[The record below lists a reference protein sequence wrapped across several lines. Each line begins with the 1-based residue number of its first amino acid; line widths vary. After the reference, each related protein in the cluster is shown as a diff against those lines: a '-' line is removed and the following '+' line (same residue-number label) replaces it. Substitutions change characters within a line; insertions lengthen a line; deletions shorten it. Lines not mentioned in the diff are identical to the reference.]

1 MKRKISIKELAQI
14 TGTSA
19 TTVSFVMNGK
29 AEEMRISKTVA
40 DKILKA
46 AKQHGYSPNP
56 LAVSLRTGHSNI
68 IMVLVESV
76 SGNFFA
82 TLARVVEE
90 EAERYGYKV
99 MYCSTD
105 NNLDKT
111 RDTMKLLRQM
121 NIEGYI
127 VTPVAG
133 MQEDIQLLQAQGKSV
148 VMVDSYLDKVDA
160 PHVLVDNFDGVL
172 TGMAHL
178 AEAGYRNIGFV
189 TADLSLVQMSEREKA
204 YKKGLQNNKLPFDKK
219 AVLKIPYGVSRE
231 QLVQSI
237 ADYLEK
243 HTVLD
248 ALFFATNYLGIA
260 GLEAIGRQK
269 VKVPKE
275 MGMIC
280 FDDHEAFHTYPG
292 GITVIEQ
299 PIEDIART
307 SVELLMQQLG
317 KKAAAASVNKGNQ
330 KLPPKLIVRGSTK
343 KPVR

>member
-29 AEEMRISKTVA
+29 AEEMRISKSVA

-46 AKQHGYSPNP
+46 SKQHGYSPNP

-82 TLARVVEE
+82 TLAKVVEA
-90 EAERYGYKV
+90 EAEQYGYKV

-105 NNLDKT
+105 NNLAKT
-111 RDTMKLLRQM
+111 RDMMKLLRQM

-148 VMVDSYLDKVDA
+148 VMVDSYLDKVEA
-160 PHVLVDNFDGVL
+160 PHVLVDNFEGVVK
-172 TGMAHL
+172 GMTHL
-178 AEAGYRNIGFV
+178 AEAGYNNIGFI
-189 TADLSLVQMSEREKA
+189 TADLALVQMAEREKA
-204 YKKGLQNNKLPFDKK
+204 YKKGLQTRKLPFDKK
-219 AVLKIPYGVSRE
+219 AVLKVPYGISRE
-231 QLVQSI
+231 ELVQAI

-243 HTVLD
+243 HTDLD

-260 GLEAIGRQK
+260 GLEAIGKQK

-299 PIEDIART
+299 PIEEIART

-317 KKAAAASVNKGNQ
+317 KKTAAAWEHHGNQ
-330 KLPPKLIVRGSTK
+330 KLPPKLVVRGSTK
-343 KPVR
+343 KPAR